1 MGAIR
6 LVSLIAGALL
16 IMASFSAFFTVNQT
30 QQALVLQFGEPKRTI
45 QEPGLAFKLPFIQD
59 VIYYEKRVLS
69 LIPQD
74 AEEVIL
80 SDQKRL
86 QVDAYARYQ
95 IEDPLLFYQTVRNE
109 LGARG
114 RLEAIIDSSVRR
126 ALGRET
132 LASIL
137 TGQRNDITRSI
148 GEEVNASV
156 SSLGI
161 RIIDVRLRRADYPTA
176 TSQNIFNRMKSERE
190 REANEFRAT
199 GEEEAQKI
207 RADAEKTAGVPAAKR
222 GQGLASEVALARH
235 DAPACGSGQRASV
248 SSSHVSF
255 PGGLLPPTA
264 KSRSSNT
271 ASRAFMRGTR
281 SEGAL
286 VQAHE
291 RPASSRVSASTT
303 AVASSIAPA
312 KSSRPPKD
320 ASATWPRRGAA
331 GIAHAV
337 GSALQRVPSKDST
350 LVSASPPSDENPP
363 ATYMRSPCTA
373 APCCMRGSDNLYL
386 RRAPHYFDFS
396 SAASKRQSPS
406 TPMAQL
412 NLSFNVFGNSREISR
427 SQRLHQ
433 ATVMRGS
440 M

>member
-6 LVSLIAGALL
+6 LASLIAGALL
-16 IMASFSAFFTVNQT
+16 IVATFSALFTVNQT

-45 QEPGLAFKLPFIQD
+45 QDPGLAFKLPFIQD

-190 REANEFRAT
+190 REAKEFRAT

-207 RADAEKTAGVPAAKR
+207 RADAEKTRTVIISEAQRQAQQTR
-222 GQGLASEVALARH
+222 GEGDGEAIKIYANSFGQDAEFFAFYRSMEAYRKSIGNSDTSMVLSPDSSFFRFFKDKSG
-235 DAPACGSGQRASV
+235 DAP
-248 SSSHVSF
+248 
-255 PGGLLPPTA
+255 
-264 KSRSSNT
+264 K
-271 ASRAFMRGTR
+271 
-281 SEGAL
+281 
-286 VQAHE
+286 
-291 RPASSRVSASTT
+291 
-303 AVASSIAPA
+303 
-312 KSSRPPKD
+312 
-320 ASATWPRRGAA
+320 
-331 GIAHAV
+331 
-337 GSALQRVPSKDST
+337 
-350 LVSASPPSDENPP
+350 
-363 ATYMRSPCTA
+363 
-373 APCCMRGSDNLYL
+373 
-386 RRAPHYFDFS
+386 
-396 SAASKRQSPS
+396 
-406 TPMAQL
+406 
-412 NLSFNVFGNSREISR
+412 
-427 SQRLHQ
+427 
-433 ATVMRGS
+433 
-440 M
+440 

>member
-1 MGAIR
+1 MGIGR
-6 LVSLIAGALL
+6 LVTLAVIALL
-16 IMASFSAFFTVNQT
+16 LAGVSGSLFTVNQT
-30 QQALVLQFGEPKRTI
+30 QQALVVQFGEPKRTI

-59 VIYYEKRVLS
+59 VTYYEKRVLS

-161 RIIDVRLRRADYPTA
+161 KIIDVRLRRADYPAA

-190 REANEFRAT
+190 REAKEFRAT

-207 RADAEKTAGVPAAKR
+207 RADAEKTRTVII
-222 GQGLASEVALARH
+222 SEA
-235 DAPACGSGQRASV
+235 QREAQE
-248 SSSHVSF
+248 
-255 PGGLLPPTA
+255 T
-264 KSRSSNT
+264 
-271 ASRAFMRGTR
+271 
-281 SEGAL
+281 
-286 VQAHE
+286 
-291 RPASSRVSASTT
+291 
-303 AVASSIAPA
+303 
-312 KSSRPPKD
+312 
-320 ASATWPRRGAA
+320 RGAGDGKA
-331 GIAHAV
+331 IEIYADSFGQDADFFAFYRSMEAYRKSMNNNDTSLV
-337 GSALQRVPSKDST
+337 LSPDSSFFRFFKDKNG
-350 LVSASPPSDENPP
+350 DE
-363 ATYMRSPCTA
+363 
-373 APCCMRGSDNLYL
+373 
-386 RRAPHYFDFS
+386 
-396 SAASKRQSPS
+396 
-406 TPMAQL
+406 
-412 NLSFNVFGNSREISR
+412 
-427 SQRLHQ
+427 
-433 ATVMRGS
+433 
-440 M
+440 